1 MNSKKATYFVIEL
14 NKLLI
19 KRKEDK
25 FKKNINGFDVR
36 IGFYKRIKRSMAMIR
51 IHSNKILTIIVGV
64 IITLYCVTILSS
76 VHTTSNAYAEEKIA
90 IGGPDKIKDLLLR
103 KDGWIATWQSIGI
116 GRGKA
121 HFVFE
126 ARGDDIVVKINNISL
141 GDTCEKNATITSDV
155 VKFDGC
161 YDTNISLL
169 FDPNDHEYPFKGSSQ
184 QKTSF
189 KFKAK

>member
-1 MNSKKATYFVIEL
+1 MISMQSKL
-14 NKLLI
+14 
-19 KRKEDK
+19 
-25 FKKNINGFDVR
+25 
-36 IGFYKRIKRSMAMIR
+36 
-51 IHSNKILTIIVGV
+51 LTIIVGV

-76 VHTTSNAYAEEKIA
+76 VCMTSNAYAEEKTA

-103 KDGWIATWQSIGI
+103 KDGWIATFQSIGI

-126 ARGDDIVVKINNISL
+126 ARGDDIVVKIDNITA
-141 GDTCEKNATITSDV
+141 GETCEKNVTITSDV
-155 VKFDGC
+155 VKLDGC
-161 YDTNISLL
+161 YETNISLL

-184 QKTSF
+184 QGTKY